1 MECIFCNIIKGNAEA
16 EIIFE
21 DDNIV
26 AFLDIQPINYGHTLI
41 VPKIHYDNFLTVPS
55 DELSKLTIATQFI
68 AGVVKRSVNADG
80 FNVITNNGNSA
91 GQTVFHFHFHI
102 IPRFDEDFNYKPRLK
117 NYSTVSMKEYADK
130 IRSAVSKYKD
140 IYNEQKN

>member
-21 DDNIV
+21 DDNII

-41 VPKIHYDNFLTVPS
+41 VPKKHYDNFLTVPS

-68 AGVVKRSVNADG
+68 AGAVKRSVNADG

-102 IPRFDEDFNYKPRLK
+102 IPRFDEDFNFKPRLK

>member
-21 DDNIV
+21 DDNII

-102 IPRFDEDFNYKPRLK
+102 IPRFDEDFNFKPRLK